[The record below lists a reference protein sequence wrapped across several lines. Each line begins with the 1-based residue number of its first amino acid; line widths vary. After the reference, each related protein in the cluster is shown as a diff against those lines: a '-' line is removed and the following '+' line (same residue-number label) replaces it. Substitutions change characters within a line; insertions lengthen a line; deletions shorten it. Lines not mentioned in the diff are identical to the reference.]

1 MSPRWNPF
9 DFPNSPDPAVIRT
22 TLSPEAVLVK
32 VKEVAQDRSRFLGS
46 FRRGRPFVA
55 SVTGDQFR
63 LSLEPRRQSGYRPL
77 LVGHVA
83 NVGGATEVSLH
94 YERPYL
100 WAAQV
105 MLIGA
110 STILPITFVIGVVG
124 WLLGSRNDQGGS
136 MLPLVVLPLVIGI
149 VFLFLDFY
157 LRSEAKGEERDL
169 ADAIRELLA

>member
-1 MSPRWNPF
+1 
-9 DFPNSPDPAVIRT
+9 
-22 TLSPEAVLVK
+22 
-32 VKEVAQDRSRFLGS
+32 
-46 FRRGRPFVA
+46 
-55 SVTGDQFR
+55 
-63 LSLEPRRQSGYRPL
+63 
-77 LVGHVA
+77 
-83 NVGGATEVSLH
+83 
-94 YERPYL
+94 
-100 WAAQV
+100 